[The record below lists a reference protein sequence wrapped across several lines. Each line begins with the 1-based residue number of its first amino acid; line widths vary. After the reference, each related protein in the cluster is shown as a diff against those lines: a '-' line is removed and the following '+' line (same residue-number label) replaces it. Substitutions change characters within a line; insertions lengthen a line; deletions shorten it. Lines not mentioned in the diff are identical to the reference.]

1 MGLKTNGVL
10 SKSNL
15 KELIGF
21 KMMISTIRVNIF
33 GGK

>member
-1 MGLKTNGVL
+1 MGLKTKNVL
-10 SKSNL
+10 SKLTL

-21 KMMISTIRVNIF
+21 KMMILTIRVNIL